1 LIGLEA
7 FEYSATFDPPM
18 MVYFRKRLREAVVNY
33 CNERIMRH
41 SLAVI
46 KSTALQNDHDD
57 GGLPQQQLVLPK
69 P

>member
-1 LIGLEA
+1 
-7 FEYSATFDPPM
+7 M